1 MHSTALSM
9 FTGKILK
16 RYADDMDP
24 APVLQYVA
32 NQLRRNS
39 TVDLIVLQEIITSMA
54 GIVSEQNLNDHHLQ
68 ALAGGEV
75 LRQQVLA
82 SFQDRRT
89 EARST
94 THRLMK
100 SLVNRNLTGELL
112 ILMAQQRQHVIA
124 DGGAGEGGDMPLKVL
139 GNLFDEI
146 HNVLAM
152 YLELLNSGLSR
163 DKWLK
168 EIPDLKS
175 LCMEYGL
182 EPAIAWWIS
191 RGSIVRMMRLDDDRR
206 AKEAKSIAPAIETN
220 TVTDADG
227 DLHMTV
233 VENGV
238 KANGIK
244 PVNVDG
250 VLVKDEDT
258 PMQDPD
264 SPVEEREKPD
274 PINIQSSTTSKVVK
288 KLPWHPVLEKVMHDI
303 QDVAPSEVWTKFS
316 LPFYTTF
323 WQLSIYDVF
332 VPMASYE
339 NEISGVRDQILALD
353 KDRSDRSS
361 GSSEK
366 RREERERLMNL
377 NEKLQSELKAHI
389 KNHRITRKR
398 LSLERDH
405 WFIDERFKPADI
417 VSNFIQYC
425 VWPRI
430 LLSPNDASFCAKF
443 IRQLHG
449 LGTPKFSTL
458 GVYDNIFGKNLATAI
473 FMCTQREAEN
483 YGRFLNEILTDLHAW
498 HADKKKY
505 EQEAHGNNLPGFQA
519 KGQPLDWEDFRKLL
533 YKWHKNLNSAFKLSF
548 SSSGV
553 GKTGAPG
560 EFMRIRNAFIV
571 LKCIA
576 PNFPRVE
583 WIGKTMLEKVQMI
596 ANSDKREDLKIAA
609 VALVGILKRGEKGG
623 RERKG
628 WMLVPEFQ
636 KVKSKVENLLELCN

>member
-1 MHSTALSM
+1 M
-9 FTGKILK
+9 K
-16 RYADDMDP
+16 RYSNVMDP

-32 NQLRRNS
+32 NQLRRNNL
-39 TVDLIVLQEIITSMA
+39 VDLIVLQEIITSMG
-54 GIVSEQNLNDHHLQ
+54 GIVSEQNLNDNHLQ
-68 ALAGGEV
+68 ALAGGDI

-82 SFQDRRT
+82 SFQDRRN

-94 THRLMK
+94 TRRLIK
-100 SLVNRNLTGELL
+100 CLIEGDLAGELL
-112 ILMAQQRQHVIA
+112 ILIAQERQHTIA
-124 DGGAGEGGDMPLKVL
+124 DGGAGDGGNMPLKVL

-146 HNVLAM
+146 HNVLSM
-152 YLELLNSGLSR
+152 YLELLKSGLNR

-168 EIPDLKS
+168 EVPDLRS

-182 EPAIAWWIS
+182 DPAVAWWVS
-191 RGSIVRMMRLDDDRR
+191 RGSIVELMRLDDEIK
-206 AKEAKSIAPAIETN
+206 AKEPKITTIAVET
-220 TVTDADG
+220 TAMAQSDG
-227 DLHMTV
+227 DVQMTM

-238 KANGIK
+238 TTNGAK
-244 PVNVDG
+244 PPTGEDG
-250 VLVKDEDT
+250 EVKDEDT
-258 PMQDPD
+258 CMQDTE
-264 SPVEEREKPD
+264 SPNEEREKSD
-274 PINIQSSTTSKVVK
+274 ITITAQSPIAIKDVK
-288 KLPWHPVLEKVMHDI
+288 KLPWHPVLEKVMNDI
-303 QDVAPSEVWTKFS
+303 EDVAPPEVWTRFS
-316 LPFYTTF
+316 LPFYVTF

-353 KDRSDRSS
+353 KDRTNS
-361 GSSEK
+361 GQRTK
-366 RREERERLMNL
+366 REERERLMSL

-389 KNHRITRKR
+389 KSHRMTRKR

-405 WFIDERFKPADI
+405 WFTDERFKPADI

-430 LLSPNDASFCAKF
+430 PLSPNDASFCAKF

-519 KGQPLDWEDFRKLL
+519 KGQALDWEDFRKLL
-533 YKWHKNLNSAFKLSF
+533 YKWHKNMNAAFKLSF
-548 SSSGV
+548 SNSGV

-576 PNFPRVE
+576 NNFPKVE
-583 WIGKTMLEKVQMI
+583 WIGKTMLEKVQVI
-596 ANSDKREDLKIAA
+596 ANQDKREDLKIAA
-609 VALVGILKRGEKGG
+609 VALIGILRKGEKGDKDK
-623 RERKG
+623 KG

-636 KVKSKVENLLELCN
+636 KVINPTLKMLKFIQLLTLTM